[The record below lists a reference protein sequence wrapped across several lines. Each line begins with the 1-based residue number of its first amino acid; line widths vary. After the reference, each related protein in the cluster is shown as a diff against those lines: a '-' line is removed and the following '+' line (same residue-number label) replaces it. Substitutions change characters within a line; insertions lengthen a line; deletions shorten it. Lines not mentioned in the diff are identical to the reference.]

1 MEDSRND
8 SDTFSFL
15 GLSGVMKSHVI
26 LLHLVQGR
34 NYPLFSVS
42 TLGIVPAP

>member
-15 GLSGVMKSHVI
+15 DLSGVMKSHDI

-34 NYPLFSVS
+34 NDPLFSVS
-42 TLGIVPAP
+42 TLGVVPAP